1 MEEIGR
7 QRRSCATGFDLALH
21 RRSRRA
27 PAASLMRLRF
37 NAEGVG
43 FSKERREK
51 TTLLQLSKM
60 ARLITADWRHTERP
74 TRIACIGC
82 RSRRQIS
89 TRGPAQVQRLLTL
102 ENPDLPL
109 RSRARV
115 DQVTATRRPYAKDGG
130 QGSTLARA
138 LRKWRSSRMAVIIL
152 ARRGESLCGRR
163 CAATTSGERRA
174 LCTVWP
180 GFPTSTGG
188 ENAGPERRS
197 DGGSP

>member
-1 MEEIGR
+1 
-7 QRRSCATGFDLALH
+7 
-21 RRSRRA
+21 
-27 PAASLMRLRF
+27 MRLRF

-43 FSKERREK
+43 FSKERHLASALK
-51 TTLLQLSKM
+51 NGPPDNGGLATHGTPDAHQ
-60 ARLITADWRHTERP
+60 A
-74 TRIACIGC
+74 TRSIACMVADHGAKF
-82 RSRRQIS
+82 RRE
-89 TRGPAQVQRLLTL
+89 VQRLLRIL
-102 ENPDLPL
+102 ICPFAL
-109 RSRARV
+109 RSGSGRLTDDKHEA
-115 DQVTATRRPYAKDGG
+115 AHAKDGG

-188 ENAGPERRS
+188 ENAGPERRRH
-197 DGGSP
+197 GGSP